1 MMKEVEWP
9 CRGRRSFL
17 QVVEL
22 QRGLQRAGG
31 AAVEQLVVL
40 AAEVAAELL
49 AVPCLVVLEP
59 VEDVLALD
67 LAVEGEVGGDLLDL

>member
-22 QRGLQRAGG
+22 QRGLQRVGG

-40 AAEVAAELL
+40 AAELL

>member
-1 MMKEVEWP
+1 MKKEVEWP
-9 CRGRRSFL
+9 CSGRRSFL

-22 QRGLQRAGG
+22 QRGLQRVGG

-40 AAEVAAELL
+40 AAELL